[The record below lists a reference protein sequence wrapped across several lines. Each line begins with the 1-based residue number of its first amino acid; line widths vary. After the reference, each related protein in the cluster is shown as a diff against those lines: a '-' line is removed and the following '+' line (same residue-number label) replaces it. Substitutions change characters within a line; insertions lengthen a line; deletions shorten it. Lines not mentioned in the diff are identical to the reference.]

1 MVAALEG
8 HSEVAEILLREGAD
22 VTVQNEVCILC
33 AACLS
38 SAIVPT
44 VCVEW
49 L

>member
-1 MVAALEG
+1 MAAAEG
-8 HSEVAEILLREGAD
+8 GHPEVAEILLREGAD
-22 VTVQNEVCILC
+22 VTVQDEVCIFC

-38 SAIVPT
+38 SAVVPT

>member
-1 MVAALEG
+1 MWAAQEG

-22 VTVQNEVCILC
+22 VTVQDEVCILC
-33 AACLS
+33 ATCLS
-38 SAIVPT
+38 SAVVPT

>member
-1 MVAALEG
+1 MWAGEKG
-8 HSEVAEILLREGAD
+8 HSEVAEVLLTEGAD
-22 VTVQNEVCILC
+22 VTVQSEVCILC

-38 SAIVPT
+38 SAVVPT

>member
-1 MVAALEG
+1 MVAAQDG
-8 HSEVAEILLREGAD
+8 YPEVAEILLREGAD
-22 VTVQNEVCILC
+22 VTVQSVVCILC

-38 SAIVPT
+38 SAVVPT

>member
-1 MVAALEG
+1 MWAGEEG
-8 HSEVAEILLREGAD
+8 HSEVAEVLLTEGAD
-22 VTVQNEVCILC
+22 VTVQAEVCILC

-38 SAIVPT
+38 SAVVPT

>member
-1 MVAALEG
+1 MVAAAHG
-8 HSEVAEILLREGAD
+8 SSEVAEVLLREGAD
-22 VTVQNEVCILC
+22 VTVQHEVCILC

-38 SAIVPT
+38 SAVVPT

>member
-1 MVAALEG
+1 MAAQGG

-22 VTVQNEVCILC
+22 VTVQDEVCILC

-38 SAIVPT
+38 SAVVPT